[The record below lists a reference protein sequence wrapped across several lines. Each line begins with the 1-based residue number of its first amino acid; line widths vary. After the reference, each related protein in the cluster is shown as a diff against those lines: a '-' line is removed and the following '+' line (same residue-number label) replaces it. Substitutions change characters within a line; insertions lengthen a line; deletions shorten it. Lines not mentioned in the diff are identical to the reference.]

1 MKLSACVDMMFSD
14 LDFYDRFRAAK
25 QCGMD
30 AAEFWAWGKKD
41 VDRICRELERND
53 LSLSVF
59 NIDSRNEDISRRL
72 ARGILNTGA
81 VEDFLYALR
90 ESIPV
95 YHTLKAS
102 AMIVLIG
109 DVLPNVNKRK
119 QEENILECLQAAAA
133 VAEENGVTLVVE
145 LLNGIDRQ
153 GYFMTESRRLLSI
166 LNAVDSPNV
175 KMLYDIYHQHMTDD
189 FSLDVIRENIHRIGH
204 FHVADCPGRHE
215 PGTGNVDYVTILR
228 NINKMNYDGYVGL
241 EYRATKPEKETLDFL
256 KEV

>member
-1 MKLSACVDMMFSD
+1 MKLSACIDMMFHG

-30 AAEFWAWGKKD
+30 AVEFWAWGKKD
-41 VDRICRELERND
+41 IQRVCQELDRNG

-59 NIDSRNEDISRRL
+59 NIDSRDEGISYRL
-72 ARGILNTGA
+72 TRGILNTGA
-81 VEDFLYALR
+81 VQDFLRALK

-109 DVLPNVNKRK
+109 DTLQNVNPQQ
-119 QEENILECLQAAAA
+119 QEENILRCLKAAAPI
-133 VAEENGVTLVVE
+133 AEENGVTLVVE
-145 LLNGIDRQ
+145 PLNATDRQ
-153 GYFMTESRRLLSI
+153 GYFMPEAGRLLSI
-166 LNAVDSPNV
+166 LDAVNSPNV
-175 KMLYDIYHQHMTDD
+175 KMLYDIYHQNMTGD

-228 NINKMNYDGYVGL
+228 NINKMNYNGYVGL
-241 EYRATKPEKETLDFL
+241 EYRATKPEKDTLDFL